1 MIYRAFS
8 ALAIAGLILAMA
20 STPSAQNNWL
30 PHLKAL
36 PPDAIT
42 PAKTAEGWPDLQGTW
57 NVVARIGGPQHS
69 LEYGID
75 PEAVA
80 IHNWNPAARGGS
92 VVIDPPNGRIPY
104 NAKALEKR
112 NENLA
117 GVYIPTKRSHLDP
130 EVRCLLGGV
139 PRGTLQGTEIR
150 YAPPYVAFVSIGRTS
165 DQSFTRIIPMDG
177 RPWPNEQLKLWRGIS
192 RGHFDG
198 NTLVVETRNQNDKTW
213 FDSHGSFH
221 SDQMRVIERLTLVDA
236 DDALLRGDDH
246 RSHRVYPALE
256 DRDDVE
262 SDHRAGT
269 FVGRRVSRRG
279 ARFVPHARGRHS
291 CRESRSQRSSRP
303 QRGRVGQRHVCSGG
317 ARCSGQ
323 TQTAINASMPLLHD
337 LAQRVQEMPLSIA
350 LRESLWMYP
359 IIETAHVLGLC
370 LFVGTAWLWDFRL
383 LGWTL
388 RRVPVSE
395 LSKQILPWTAVG
407 LCDHGGE
414 RRGPRILRAAPVLYQ
429 HLFPYQARP
438 SCVRRA

>member
-8 ALAIAGLILAMA
+8 VLAIAGLILAMV
-20 STPSAQNNWL
+20 STPSAQNNWR

-36 PPDAIT
+36 PPDVIT

-150 YAPPYVAFVSIGRTS
+150 YAPPHIAFVSIGRTS
-165 DQSFTRIIPMDG
+165 DQSFTRIISMDG

-221 SDQMRVIERLTLVDA
+221 SDQLRVIERLTLVDA
-236 DDALLRGDDH
+236 DTLYYEATIIDPAVFTQPWKIATTWNRTPGQDRLWEEGCHEGERDSYHMLEAGIRAAKAGYKGIHDH
-246 RSHRVYPALE
+246 SAAASGR
-256 DRDDVE
+256 
-262 SDHRAGT
+262 GT
-269 FVGRRVSRRG
+269 FAPV
-279 ARFVPHARGRHS
+279 VPDVPGKP
-291 CRESRSQRSSRP
+291 RP
-303 QRGRVGQRHVCSGG
+303 Q
-317 ARCSGQ
+317 
-323 TQTAINASMPLLHD
+323 
-337 LAQRVQEMPLSIA
+337 
-350 LRESLWMYP
+350 
-359 IIETAHVLGLC
+359 
-370 LFVGTAWLWDFRL
+370 
-383 LGWTL
+383 
-388 RRVPVSE
+388 
-395 LSKQILPWTAVG
+395 
-407 LCDHGGE
+407 
-414 RRGPRILRAAPVLYQ
+414 
-429 HLFPYQARP
+429 
-438 SCVRRA
+438 